1 MLAEKELQRH
11 DLKIIG
17 ADNITDLRMKECQTL
32 IVTSMVLVTVGRV
45 FGAGFLSSGSL
56 RRLEQVL
63 IALFTELQ

>member
-1 MLAEKELQRH
+1 
-11 DLKIIG
+11 
-17 ADNITDLRMKECQTL
+17 MKECQTL

-45 FGAGFLSSGSL
+45 FGARVFSSGSL